1 MSKQINSYQDEWM
14 TMKDVIQYSKLSY
27 ATIIRYI
34 RRGNLKVSK
43 QTGRILVRKSN
54 IDKWLNG

>member
-1 MSKQINSYQDEWM
+1 MSKQINSYQDEGM

-43 QTGRILVRKSN
+43 QTGRILIRRSN
-54 IDKWLNG
+54 VDNWLNG

>member
-43 QTGRILVRKSN
+43 QTGRILIRRSN
-54 IDKWLNG
+54 VDNWLNG